1 MSTRED
7 YPAGVPCWVDTSQ
20 PDPVDAARFYSGLF
34 GWQAEDAMPPDAGT
48 HYYMARI
55 GGRDVAA
62 ISSQPPGAPPQAMWN
77 TYIRVESADD
87 AAARVREAG
96 GRVLSE
102 PFDVFDAGRMG
113 VFADP
118 EGAVFCVWQPGSH
131 RGSAAVNEHGA
142 VNFNNLHT
150 DDVEAARAFYGAV
163 FGWTTI
169 DAGSPMWALPG
180 YGDHLE
186 ELNPGLRA
194 GMKQMGAPEGFE
206 NVVATILPREGGPA
220 RWSVTFAVDDVDAI
234 AARARELGGSV
245 LAEPQNAPWVRF
257 ALLAERQSRWRA
269 ASQPD
274 RQPALAQLGDGDSA
288 RSDVLRAGWS
298 IGLKRPR
305 RDPPQGANVEHPG
318 HGRDQRSP
326 GGPVARGAR
335 ARDHLGDPRH
345 GAVEDFVRR
354 GVRVEIRV
362 AVHVIRRDVQQLVRR
377 RAGRGARRR
386 PVS

>member
-34 GWQAEDAMPPDAGT
+34 GWQTEDAMPPDAGT
-48 HYYMARI
+48 HYYMARC
-55 GGRDVAA
+55 GT
-62 ISSQPPGAPPQAMWN
+62 P
-77 TYIRVESADD
+77 YIRVESADD
-87 AAARVREAG
+87 AAARVRETG

-186 ELNPGLRA
+186 ELNPGMRA

-206 NVVATILPREGGPA
+206 DVVATILPREGGPA

-257 ALLAERQSRWRA
+257 AVLADPAGASFT
-269 ASQPD
+269 ASQF
-274 RQPALAQLGDGDSA
+274 
-288 RSDVLRAGWS
+288 
-298 IGLKRPR
+298 
-305 RDPPQGANVEHPG
+305 
-318 HGRDQRSP
+318 
-326 GGPVARGAR
+326 VAENR
-335 ARDHLGDPRH
+335 
-345 GAVEDFVRR
+345 
-354 GVRVEIRV
+354 
-362 AVHVIRRDVQQLVRR
+362 
-377 RAGRGARRR
+377 
-386 PVS
+386 

>member
-1 MSTRED
+1 
-7 YPAGVPCWVDTSQ
+7 
-20 PDPVDAARFYSGLF
+20 
-34 GWQAEDAMPPDAGT
+34 
-48 HYYMARI
+48 MARI
-55 GGRDVAA
+55 DGRDVAA

-150 DDVEAARAFYGAV
+150 DDAEAARAFYGAV

-257 ALLAERQSRWRA
+257 AVLADPAGASFT
-269 ASQPD
+269 ASQF
-274 RQPALAQLGDGDSA
+274 
-288 RSDVLRAGWS
+288 
-298 IGLKRPR
+298 
-305 RDPPQGANVEHPG
+305 
-318 HGRDQRSP
+318 
-326 GGPVARGAR
+326 VAENR
-335 ARDHLGDPRH
+335 
-345 GAVEDFVRR
+345 
-354 GVRVEIRV
+354 
-362 AVHVIRRDVQQLVRR
+362 
-377 RAGRGARRR
+377 
-386 PVS
+386 

>member
-20 PDPVDAARFYSGLF
+20 PDPVAAARFYSGLF
-34 GWQAEDAMPPDAGT
+34 GWQTEDAMPPDAGS
-48 HYYMARI
+48 HYYLARI
-55 GGRDVAA
+55 EGRDAAA
-62 ISSQPPGAPPQAMWN
+62 ISSQPAGAPPQAVWN
-77 TYIRVESADD
+77 TFIRVESADD
-87 AAARVREAG
+87 TAAQVREAG

-169 DAGSPMWALPG
+169 DVGSPMWALPG

-194 GMKQMGAPEGFE
+194 GMKQMGAPDHCASARTRRLG
-206 NVVATILPREGGPA
+206 PR
-220 RWSVTFAVDDVDAI
+220 
-234 AARARELGGSV
+234 
-245 LAEPQNAPWVRF
+245 
-257 ALLAERQSRWRA
+257 RA
-269 ASQPD
+269 AGCAVGAIRRPCRSGWRVLH
-274 RQPALAQLGDGDSA
+274 RQPV
-288 RSDVLRAGWS
+288 RSGEPLD
-298 IGLKRPR
+298 
-305 RDPPQGANVEHPG
+305 
-318 HGRDQRSP
+318 
-326 GGPVARGAR
+326 
-335 ARDHLGDPRH
+335 DPRL
-345 GAVEDFVRR
+345 RR
-354 GVRVEIRV
+354 
-362 AVHVIRRDVQQLVRR
+362 LP
-377 RAGRGARRR
+377 GR
-386 PVS
+386 

>member
-7 YPAGVPCWVDTSQ
+7 YPAGVPCWVDTNQ
-20 PDPVDAARFYSGLF
+20 PDPADAARFYSGLF
-34 GWQAEDAMPPDAGT
+34 GCQTEDTMPPDAGA

-55 GGRDVAA
+55 DGRDAAA
-62 ISSQPPGAPPQAMWN
+62 ISSQPPGAPPQAVWN

-150 DDVEAARAFYGAV
+150 GDVEAARAFYGAV

-194 GMKQMGAPEGFE
+194 GMKQMGAPERLRERRGDDL
-206 NVVATILPREGGPA
+206 APRGWPSALERDLRRRRRGRDRCA
-220 RWSVTFAVDDVDAI
+220 S
-234 AARARELGGSV
+234 ARARRLD
-245 LAEPQNAPWVRF
+245 PR
-257 ALLAERQSRWRA
+257 RA
-269 ASQPD
+269 AECAVGAIRRPCRSGWRVLH
-274 RQPALAQLGDGDSA
+274 RQPVRGGEPLDDPLSGSPLGTA
-288 RSDVLRAGWS
+288 
-298 IGLKRPR
+298 
-305 RDPPQGANVEHPG
+305 HP
-318 HGRDQRSP
+318 S
-326 GGPVARGAR
+326 
-335 ARDHLGDPRH
+335 
-345 GAVEDFVRR
+345 
-354 GVRVEIRV
+354 
-362 AVHVIRRDVQQLVRR
+362 
-377 RAGRGARRR
+377 
-386 PVS
+386 